1 MGVFETWRA
10 RDLAANGIDV
20 RVELL
25 PRPDDAAGFHGLVR
39 ALRSLSDVALPRVLD
54 GGVEG
59 DRAFVVTEGFEGR
72 SLSHWLAGH
81 RTASTLPS
89 FGASQRIIERIGAG
103 VRFLHEARGVDPAA
117 HGALCAR
124 NVIVRRVGSLHTV
137 KLLGAGLSS
146 LARGEAGSTGGA
158 HLSPYLAPEFDVA
171 APSPSPSV
179 DLFAM
184 AVLAV
189 EILTTHATPDGGA
202 ETWGA
207 LSRSRASTL
216 RDRLAAQ
223 RPEVPAEV
231 WAVLARALAPSP
243 RERFASAAL
252 LLRALRD
259 AWTAAGRWDSI
270 SASEREP
277 PDPSPESFE
286 RAAPALPRRAR
297 ASAEAPVGWQSA
309 ERAPAQPVTA
319 QPVTSQP
326 VTSQPVA
333 AAPSKPVAAPI
344 DEEADRTEAIDVVSH
359 HDHEDGADATDAM
372 SRPDEIIAAV
382 QAMRG
387 AAAEQMT
394 LGLDASSPFAS
405 SSQPSPSRAH
415 DRTIAPSGGVRAERH
430 SAPVIAAEPEAHED
444 LETRKVTPDEVAR
457 ARREL
462 AARSVVEASPPAS
475 WERTEAHSFA
485 PTPQPSQITS
495 ADDQSGARR
504 ARSSWPAIAGA
515 LAVATALVVGAYLLV
530 PR

>member
-1 MGVFETWRA
+1 MGVFETWLA
-10 RDLAANGIDV
+10 RDLAADGIDV

-25 PRPDDAAGFHGLVR
+25 PRPDDAVGLQGLVR
-39 ALRSLSDVALPRVLD
+39 VLRSLSDVALPRVLD
-54 GGVEG
+54 GGVDG

-103 VRFLHEARGVDPAA
+103 VRFLHEARGLDPSA
-117 HGALCAR
+117 HGGLCAR
-124 NVIVRRVGSLHTV
+124 NVLVRRVGSLHTV

-146 LARGEAGSTGGA
+146 LAGGEAGATAWG
-158 HLSPYLAPEFDVA
+158 HLSPYLAPEREGSSS
-171 APSPSPSV
+171 APSPSA
-179 DLFAM
+179 DLFAV

-189 EILTTHATPDGGA
+189 EVLTTHATPDGAA

-207 LSRSRASTL
+207 LSRARGSTL

-270 SASEREP
+270 TASEREP
-277 PDPSPESFE
+277 PDPAPGSFE

-297 ASAEAPVGWQSA
+297 SGAEAPVGWQTA
-309 ERAPAQPVTA
+309 ERVAAQPLAAHPVAAQPVA
-319 QPVTSQP
+319 G
-326 VTSQPVA
+326 
-333 AAPSKPVAAPI
+333 APAKPVAAPI
-344 DEEADRTEAIDVVSH
+344 DEEADRTEAIDVVTH

-405 SSQPSPSRAH
+405 SSQPSQPRAD
-415 DRTIAPSGGVRAERH
+415 DRTIAPSGAGRAGRL
-430 SAPVIAAEPEAHED
+430 SAPVIAAESDAHDD

-462 AARSVVEASPPAS
+462 AARSVAEAPPPAS

-485 PTPQPSQITS
+485 PVPQRAPVTS
-495 ADDQSGARR
+495 AGDRPSARP
-504 ARSSWPAIAGA
+504 ARSSWPVIAGA
-515 LAVATALVVGAYLLV
+515 LTVATLLVVGAYLLV

>member
-1 MGVFETWRA
+1 MGVFETRRA

-25 PRPDDAAGFHGLVR
+25 PRPDDAPGFQGVVR

-59 DRAFVVTEGFEGR
+59 DRAFVVTEDFEGR

-103 VRFLHEARGVDPAA
+103 VRFLHEARGLEASA
-117 HGALCAR
+117 HGGLCAR
-124 NVIVRRVGSLHTV
+124 NVLVRRVGSLHTV

-146 LARGEAGSTGGA
+146 LARGDAGSTVWG
-158 HLSPYLAPEFDVA
+158 HLTPYLAPECDVSTA
-171 APSPSPSV
+171 TPTPSL
-179 DLFAM
+179 DLFAL
-184 AVLAV
+184 AVLVV
-189 EILTTHATPDGGA
+189 EVLTTHATPDGGA

-223 RPEVPAEV
+223 RPEVPSEV
-231 WAVLARALAPSP
+231 LAVLARALAPSP
-243 RERFASAAL
+243 RERFSSAAL

-297 ASAEAPVGWQSA
+297 TSAEAPVGWQSA
-309 ERAPAQPVTA
+309 ERAPA

-415 DRTIAPSGGVRAERH
+415 DRTIAPSGGGRAERH
-430 SAPVIAAEPEAHED
+430 SAPVIAVEPEAHED

-485 PTPQPSQITS
+485 PAPQPSQITS

-515 LAVATALVVGAYLLV
+515 LTVATALVVGAYLLV